1 MARRVGPGPV
11 FIYESL
17 IFARRWQVYAG
28 RVLFVLAMLA
38 GLWIA
43 WWNNIGTPGPGQPLG
58 SGPGALEALAR
69 AGTSFFFAL
78 AGIQLSVVLLVAPAA
93 TAGALCQDR
102 ARGILAQIATT
113 DLSDSEIVLG
123 KLFSRLVPILALLAC
138 ALPVVSL
145 AALLGG
151 IDGGALVGLFAVSV
165 AIAVLGCALA
175 LSISVEVV
183 KTDEVV
189 MAVLAFT
196 TFWLLSLPLWGGLSR
211 AYGLPPPPDWFYAAN
226 PFVLVYAPYTWPGHF
241 GLLEVAIFVA
251 AALAISAGLLAM
263 TIARLRRFVLP
274 VEGGRRT
281 WKLRVRA
288 LGLPSLRA
296 ALKAIRRW
304 RERLPGPSL
313 DGNPVLWREWHRSR
327 PSRMARILWV
337 LYWLGAVVATAIGIH
352 DVFAYGIDNM
362 TGGFMIHTA
371 LVLQSV
377 LGLMLLSVQ
386 APTALGEERFR
397 GSLDVLLAAP
407 ISTRAIVWG
416 KWMGTYRVALWLAV
430 LPGFA
435 AALIAATCPDVSPR
449 VRAVATGIPIGPV
462 DRVLAPVLGRR
473 RVALVGRR
481 VHKPGA
487 AAGDLDP
494 SDRPR
499 HRHQRRRLP
508 AALLRLDV
516 PGRIGHPAGAAVLA
530 QSPLQHRRGDLIWID
545 QGLMAFSPMAAPITT
560 ISALDIA
567 HGGRWQ
573 FWAIM
578 SFWCLLAVDLRRC
591 DVLGRAAVVRRPAR
605 PDARDRPRGRGRRAA
620 EACPGR
626 RCASERGM
634 VTPRHTTDRTATFPA

>member
-17 IFARRWQVYAG
+17 IFARRRQVYAG

-38 GLWIA
+38 GLWIS
-43 WWNNIGTPGPGQPLG
+43 WWNNVDAPGPGQPLG
-58 SGPGALEALAR
+58 SRPGTLQALAR
-69 AGTSFFFAL
+69 AGASFFFAL
-78 AGIQLSVVLLVAPAA
+78 AGIQLSMVLLVAPAA

-102 ARGILAQIATT
+102 ARGILAQMATT

-123 KLFSRLVPILALLAC
+123 KLFSRLAPILALLAC

-151 IDGGALVGLFAVSV
+151 IDGAALVGLFAVSAAV
-165 AIAVLGCALA
+165 AVLGCALA

-196 TFWLLSLPLWGGLSR
+196 TCWLLSLPLWGGMAR
-211 AYGLPPPPDWFYAAN
+211 VYGLPPPPEWFYATN

-274 VEGGRRT
+274 AEVGRRKR
-281 WKLRVRA
+281 KLRVPA
-288 LGLPSLRA
+288 PGLPWLRA
-296 ALKAIRRW
+296 GLAAIRRW

-386 APTALGEERFR
+386 APTALGEERVR
-397 GSLDVLLAAP
+397 GSLDVLMAAP

-416 KWMGTYRVALWLAV
+416 KWMGTYRVALGLAV
-430 LPGFA
+430 LPGVA
-435 AALIAATCPDVSPR
+435 AAVIAATCPDVSPR
-449 VRAVATGIPIGPV
+449 FGRSRPGSRSGRSARPIACWP
-462 DRVLAPVLGRR
+462 PCWSSPSCS
-473 RVALVGRR
+473 
-481 VHKPGA
+481 PGA
-487 AAGDLDP
+487 PRSPAWGCSWRPGPPGSAAP
-494 SDRPR
+494 SASASPSSCCSPSAGSSWPGSSSC
-499 HRHQRRRLP
+499 RRCTPGSTP
-508 AALLRLDV
+508 ATTSS
-516 PGRIGHPAGAAVLA
+516 GI
-530 QSPLQHRRGDLIWID
+530 DLIWID
-545 QGLMAFSPMAAPITT
+545 QGLMAFSPMAAPIAT
-560 ISALDIA
+560 IQALDIA
-567 HGGRWQ
+567 YAGRWQ

-578 SFWCLLAVDLRRC
+578 SFWCLLAWAFAGAMYWVALRSFDRR
-591 DVLGRAAVVRRPAR
+591 LGRMRETSQEAA
-605 PDARDRPRGRGRRAA
+605 AA
-620 EACPGR
+620 EPPRLVPVGAGCQNEGR
-626 RCASERGM
+626 
-634 VTPRHTTDRTATFPA
+634 

>member
-17 IFARRWQVYAG
+17 IFARRRQVYAG

-38 GLWIA
+38 GLWIS
-43 WWNNIGTPGPGQPLG
+43 WWNNVDAPGPGQPPG
-58 SGPGALEALAR
+58 SRPGTLQALAR
-69 AGTSFFFAL
+69 AGVSFFFAL
-78 AGIQLSVVLLVAPAA
+78 AGIQLSMVLLVAPAA

-102 ARGILAQIATT
+102 ARGILAQMATT

-123 KLFSRLVPILALLAC
+123 KLFSRLAPILALLAC

-151 IDGGALVGLFAVSV
+151 IDGGALVGLFAVSAAV
-165 AIAVLGCALA
+165 AVLGCALA

-196 TFWLLSLPLWGGLSR
+196 TCWLLSLPLWGGMAR
-211 AYGLPPPPDWFYAAN
+211 AYGLPPPPEWFYATN

-241 GLLEVAIFVA
+241 GLLAVAIFVA

-274 VEGGRRT
+274 AEVGRRKR
-281 WKLRVRA
+281 KLRVPA
-288 LGLPSLRA
+288 LGLPWLRA
-296 ALKAIRRW
+296 GLAAIRRW

-352 DVFAYGIDNM
+352 DVLAYGIDNM

-386 APTALGEERFR
+386 APTALGEERVR
-397 GSLDVLLAAP
+397 GSLDVLMAAP

-430 LPGFA
+430 LPGVA
-435 AALIAATCPDVSPR
+435 AAVIAATCPDVSPR
-449 VRAVATGIPIGPV
+449 FRAVAAGS
-462 DRVLAPVLGRR
+462 RSGR
-473 RVALVGRR
+473 
-481 VHKPGA
+481 
-487 AAGDLDP
+487 
-494 SDRPR
+494 S
-499 HRHQRRRLP
+499 
-508 AALLRLDV
+508 
-516 PGRIGHPAGAAVLA
+516 
-530 QSPLQHRRGDLIWID
+530 
-545 QGLMAFSPMAAPITT
+545 
-560 ISALDIA
+560 
-567 HGGRWQ
+567 
-573 FWAIM
+573 
-578 SFWCLLAVDLRRC
+578 
-591 DVLGRAAVVRRPAR
+591 AR
-605 PDARDRPRGRGRRAA
+605 PI
-620 EACPGR
+620 ACSPP
-626 RCASERGM
+626 C
-634 VTPRHTTDRTATFPA
+634 

>member
-17 IFARRWQVYAG
+17 IFARRRQVYAG

-38 GLWIA
+38 GLWIS
-43 WWNNIGTPGPGQPLG
+43 WWNNVDAPGPGQPLG
-58 SGPGALEALAR
+58 SRPGTLQALAR
-69 AGTSFFFAL
+69 AGASFFYAL
-78 AGIQLSVVLLVAPAA
+78 AGIQLSMVLLVAPAA

-102 ARGILAQIATT
+102 ARGILAQMATT

-123 KLFSRLVPILALLAC
+123 KLFSRLAPILALLAC

-151 IDGGALVGLFAVSV
+151 IDGGALVGLFAVSAAV
-165 AIAVLGCALA
+165 AVLGCALA

-196 TFWLLSLPLWGGLSR
+196 TCWLLSLPLWGGMAR
-211 AYGLPPPPDWFYAAN
+211 AYGLPPPPDWFYATN

-274 VEGGRRT
+274 AEVGRRKR
-281 WKLRVRA
+281 KLRVPA
-288 LGLPSLRA
+288 LRLPWLRA
-296 ALKAIRRW
+296 GLAAIRRW

-327 PSRMARILWV
+327 PSRMARILWT

-386 APTALGEERFR
+386 APTALGEERVR
-397 GSLDVLLAAP
+397 GSLDVLMAAP

-430 LPGFA
+430 LPGLA
-435 AALIAATCPDVSPR
+435 AAVIAATCPDVSPR
-449 VRAVATGIPIGPV
+449 FGAVVAGIPIGPV
-462 DRVLAPVLGRR
+462 GPADRVLAPVLVVAEWLSWGAAFTSLGLLLATWTPRIGRAIGISVAVFLLLSFGWMFLAGIVILPALRSWLYARYNIDGRR
-473 RVALVGRR
+473 PDLDRPGPDGLQPHGRA
-481 VHKPGA
+481 HHDHPGA
-487 AAGDLDP
+487 G
-494 SDRPR
+494 
-499 HRHQRRRLP
+499 HRLRRSL
-508 AALLRLDV
+508 AVLGHHVLLV
-516 PGRIGHPAGAAVLA
+516 PAGL
-530 QSPLQHRRGDLIWID
+530 
-545 QGLMAFSPMAAPITT
+545 
-560 ISALDIA
+560 
-567 HGGRWQ
+567 
-573 FWAIM
+573 
-578 SFWCLLAVDLRRC
+578 DLRRG
-591 DVLGRAAVVRRPAR
+591 DVLGRAAVVRRPAG
-605 PDARDRPRGRGRRAA
+605 PDARDQPGGRDRSSRLALSPSARR
-620 EACPGR
+620 
-626 RCASERGM
+626 
-634 VTPRHTTDRTATFPA
+634 V